1 MIDMEPFIDIALA
14 LAGVFAIC
22 AAAQFIQH
30 RQDSEAIKSQTALGI
45 QSIVAITTM
54 GVTGSMAEETVE
66 LHAVPTP
73 DLNPPTLTAKATS

>member
-1 MIDMEPFIDIALA
+1 MDMTPFIEIALA
-14 LAGVFAIC
+14 LAGVFGIC
-22 AAAQFIQH
+22 AIAQFIQH

-45 QSIVAITTM
+45 QAIVAITTM

-73 DLNPPTLTAKATS
+73 NLASAIVTQKPIA